1 MNLTFPR
8 RGAPFVALAALALAV
23 AGCSLSRPDPVKATF
38 LLEPAMPAP
47 VAVAARAPSLKVNVV
62 TVAAPFRDRAFVY
75 RVGELRYET
84 DYYHTFFAAPGVNI
98 AETTA
103 RALAAA
109 GVFERVL
116 PPGSGAGE
124 LVLDGFVSALY
135 VDARDPN
142 APAAELAVTW
152 YLSRIDEPPGAV
164 RWSKSYSR
172 REPLDGAGAD
182 AAARAW
188 NRALTSVLAEL
199 ARDLVHAVPQTR

>member
-8 RGAPFVALAALALAV
+8 RLARLGALATAALVA

-38 LLEPAMPAP
+38 LLEPALPSP

-62 TVAAPFRDRAFVY
+62 AVAAPFRDRAFVY

-84 DYYHTFFAAPGVNI
+84 DYYHTFFAAPGVNV
-98 AETTA
+98 AETAA

-109 GVFERVL
+109 GTFERVQ

-135 VDARDPN
+135 VDARDPR

-152 YLSRIDEPPGAV
+152 YLSRVDEPPGAV

-172 REPLDGAGAD
+172 REPLDGAGAE

-199 ARDLVHAVPQTR
+199 ARDLVPAVTLAR